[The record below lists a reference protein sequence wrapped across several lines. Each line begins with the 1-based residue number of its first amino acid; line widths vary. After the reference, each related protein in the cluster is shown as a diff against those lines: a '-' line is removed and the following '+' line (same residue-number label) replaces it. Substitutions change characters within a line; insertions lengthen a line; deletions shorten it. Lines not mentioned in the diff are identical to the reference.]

1 MNTRKVLVL
10 LLSAVLI
17 ISLMGCGNADEVD
30 QPQEE
35 EGENYE
41 SESQEETQE
50 NTGESDES
58 DLSEEELMELIE
70 SLDSGDSEDSENEEA
85 EEESQGEEESQEVEE
100 EYLNYFYYYYGNTS
114 GNLANEGYALFDFDN
129 EKHIISMDMGVYS
142 FSPKDES
149 ITELFN
155 LEETAS
161 AKYLNSTEEWI
172 YYINS
177 QTGDLVRRK
186 KDDYSLV
193 EKVYEGQADYLYINQ
208 GIAYILTQGE
218 EYSEMVFYKE
228 KEDRFYETYANEISH
243 MTSYFSNVFYYV
255 NKTLDPSQYKV
266 SHYSGSGK
274 TALIKFDESFIDI
287 ESVLAYEQFGTALII
302 QKEGLSGLYIYR
314 QKELLHSITTEDG
327 FENFSSV
334 NFDDRNF
341 YFIADGGEGRYVY
354 SVDKESYDLE
364 KLVPV
369 PEDGINLN
377 VINNWMYLQK
387 MNSNQIY
394 QLKPGDSQ
402 FRNLNIN

>member
-1 MNTRKVLVL
+1 MNIKKL
-10 LLSAVLI
+10 LALILSLALI
-17 ISLMGCGNADEVD
+17 ISLMGCGNDNEVD

-35 EGENYE
+35 
-41 SESQEETQE
+41 
-50 NTGESDES
+50 
-58 DLSEEELMELIE
+58 
-70 SLDSGDSEDSENEEA
+70 GDYEEA
-85 EEESQGEEESQEVEE
+85 ENDEVSSEDDGELTPEEVIAALEAEESQGSDEEDQNEEAVETEEESQEVEE
-100 EYLNYFYYYYGNTS
+100 EYLNYFYHVYGNSS
-114 GNLANEGYALFDFDN
+114 GNLANEGYVLFDFEKDN
-129 EKHIISMDMGVYS
+129 HIISMDMGVYS
-142 FSPKDES
+142 FNPKDES
-149 ITELFN
+149 ITEMFN

-177 QTGDLVRRK
+177 QTGDLIRRK

-193 EKVYEGQADYLYINQ
+193 ETVYEGQTDYLYINQ

-334 NFDDRNF
+334 NFDDRKF
-341 YFIADGGEGRYVY
+341 YFIADGGEGRHVY

>member
-17 ISLMGCGNADEVD
+17 ISLMGCGNSDEVD
-30 QPQEE
+30 QLQEE

-142 FSPKDES
+142 FDPKDES
-149 ITELFN
+149 ITEMFN

-161 AKYLNSTEEWI
+161 AKYLNSTEECI

-193 EKVYEGQADYLYINQ
+193 EKVYEGQVDYLYINQ

-228 KEDRFYETYANEISH
+228 KDDRFFETYANEISH

-369 PEDGINLN
+369 PEDGVNLN
-377 VINNWMYLQK
+377 IINNWMYLQK
-387 MNSNQIY
+387 MNTNQVY
-394 QLKPGDSQ
+394 QLKPGDSE
-402 FRNLNIN
+402 FKLLEI

>member
-1 MNTRKVLVL
+1 MNIKKL
-10 LLSAVLI
+10 LALILSLALI
-17 ISLMGCGNADEVD
+17 ISLMGCGNDNEVD

-35 EGENYE
+35 VDY
-41 SESQEETQE
+41 
-50 NTGESDES
+50 
-58 DLSEEELMELIE
+58 
-70 SLDSGDSEDSENEEA
+70 EEA
-85 EEESQGEEESQEVEE
+85 ENDEVSSEDDGELTPEEVIAALEAEESQGSDEEDQNEEAVETEEESQEVEE
-100 EYLNYFYYYYGNTS
+100 EYLNYFYHVYGNSS
-114 GNLANEGYALFDFDN
+114 GNLANEGYVLFDFEKDN
-129 EKHIISMDMGVYS
+129 HIISMDMGVYS
-142 FSPKDES
+142 FNPKDES
-149 ITELFN
+149 ITEMFN

-177 QTGDLVRRK
+177 QTGDLIRRK

-193 EKVYEGQADYLYINQ
+193 ETVYEGQTDYLYINQ

-334 NFDDRNF
+334 NFDDRKF
-341 YFIADGGEGRYVY
+341 YFIADGGEGRHVY

>member
-1 MNTRKVLVL
+1 
-10 LLSAVLI
+10 
-17 ISLMGCGNADEVD
+17 
-30 QPQEE
+30 
-35 EGENYE
+35 
-41 SESQEETQE
+41 
-50 NTGESDES
+50 
-58 DLSEEELMELIE
+58 
-70 SLDSGDSEDSENEEA
+70 
-85 EEESQGEEESQEVEE
+85 
-100 EYLNYFYYYYGNTS
+100 
-114 GNLANEGYALFDFDN
+114 
-129 EKHIISMDMGVYS
+129 
-142 FSPKDES
+142 
-149 ITELFN
+149 
-155 LEETAS
+155 
-161 AKYLNSTEEWI
+161 
-172 YYINS
+172 
-177 QTGDLVRRK
+177 
-186 KDDYSLV
+186 LV
-193 EKVYEGQADYLYINQ
+193 EKVYEGQVDYLYINQ

-228 KEDRFYETYANEISH
+228 KDDRFFETYANEISH

-369 PEDGINLN
+369 PEDGVNLN
-377 VINNWMYLQK
+377 IINNWMYLQK
-387 MNSNQIY
+387 MNTNQVY
-394 QLKPGDSQ
+394 QLKPGDSE
-402 FRNLNIN
+402 FKLLEI

>member
-1 MNTRKVLVL
+1 MNIKKL
-10 LLSAVLI
+10 LALILSLALI
-17 ISLMGCGNADEVD
+17 ISLMGCGNDNEVD

-35 EGENYE
+35 VDY
-41 SESQEETQE
+41 
-50 NTGESDES
+50 
-58 DLSEEELMELIE
+58 
-70 SLDSGDSEDSENEEA
+70 EEA
-85 EEESQGEEESQEVEE
+85 ENDEVSSEDDGELTPEEVIAALEAEESQGTDEEDQNEEAVETEEESQEVEE
-100 EYLNYFYYYYGNTS
+100 EYLNYFYHVYGNSS
-114 GNLANEGYALFDFDN
+114 GNLANEGYVLFDFEKDN
-129 EKHIISMDMGVYS
+129 HIISMDMGVYS
-142 FSPKDES
+142 FNPKDES
-149 ITELFN
+149 ITEMFN

-177 QTGDLVRRK
+177 QTGDLIRRK

-193 EKVYEGQADYLYINQ
+193 ETVYEGQTDYLYINQ

-334 NFDDRNF
+334 NFDDRKF
-341 YFIADGGEGRYVY
+341 YFIADGGEGRHVY

>member
-1 MNTRKVLVL
+1 MNIKKL
-10 LLSAVLI
+10 LALILSLALI
-17 ISLMGCGNADEVD
+17 ISLMGCGNDNEVD

-35 EGENYE
+35 GDYE
-41 SESQEETQE
+41 EAK
-50 NTGESDES
+50 NDEIS
-58 DLSEEELMELIE
+58 
-70 SLDSGDSEDSENEEA
+70 SEDDGELTPEEVIA
-85 EEESQGEEESQEVEE
+85 ALEAEESQGSDEEDQNEEAVETEEESKEVEE
-100 EYLNYFYYYYGNTS
+100 EYLNYFYHVYGNSS
-114 GNLANEGYALFDFDN
+114 GNLANEGYVLFDFEKDN
-129 EKHIISMDMGVYS
+129 HIISMDMGVYS
-142 FSPKDES
+142 FNPKDES
-149 ITELFN
+149 ITEMFN

-177 QTGDLVRRK
+177 QTGDLIRRK

-193 EKVYEGQADYLYINQ
+193 ETVYEGQTDYLYINQ

-334 NFDDRNF
+334 NFDDRKF
-341 YFIADGGEGRYVY
+341 YFIADGGEGRHVY

>member
-1 MNTRKVLVL
+1 MNIKKVLVL
-10 LLSAVLI
+10 ILSLLLI
-17 ISLMGCGNADEVD
+17 ISLIGCGSDDEVD

-35 EGENYE
+35 EDNEEAENDEVTSEEGDSELTPEEVIAALEAEE
-41 SESQEETQE
+41 SQGTDEGDENEEVAEESQEEEE
-50 NTGESDES
+50 N
-58 DLSEEELMELIE
+58 
-70 SLDSGDSEDSENEEA
+70 
-85 EEESQGEEESQEVEE
+85 QGIEE

-129 EKHIISMDMGVYS
+129 QKHIISMDMGVYT
-142 FSPKDES
+142 FDPKDES

-155 LEETAS
+155 LEEKAS
-161 AKYLNSTEEWI
+161 AKYLNSTEEWM

-193 EKVYEGQADYLYINQ
+193 EKIYEGRVDYLYINQ
-208 GIAYILTQGE
+208 GVAYILTQGE

-228 KEDRFYETYANEISH
+228 KDDRFYETYANEISH
-243 MTSYFSNVFYYV
+243 MTSYFSNVFYYT

-302 QKEGLSGLYIYR
+302 QREGVSGFYIYR

-327 FENFSSV
+327 FKNFSSV
-334 NFDDRNF
+334 NFDDRKF
-341 YFIADGGEGRYVY
+341 YFIADGGEGRHVY

-369 PEDGINLN
+369 PEDGVNLN
-377 VINNWMYLQK
+377 IINNWMYLQK
-387 MNSNQIY
+387 MNSNQVY
-394 QLKPGDSQ
+394 QLKLGDSE
-402 FRNLNIN
+402 FKLLEI